1 MTVFVD
7 PMKCTAQAMQ
17 EAAPCGMTTRKTRA
31 TARAK
36 ERSRCLRDD
45 NQKNKSNRKSKGK
58 KHIPAG

>member
-1 MTVFVD
+1 MAVFVE

-36 ERSRCLRDD
+36 ERSISLRDD
-45 NQKNKSNRKSKGK
+45 SYKGS
-58 KHIPAG
+58 GNG